1 MLKINADQTGTHC
14 DGLSRRN
21 FLQIGSLAMGGM
33 ALPQLLRAEAAAG
46 SSAQRQK
53 SVIMIYLPGGPS
65 HTDMWDIKEGA
76 PLEYRGEFNAINT
89 NVVGARICEHFPRLA
104 KMWNHC
110 AAIRSTVGQANDHNS
125 FHLMTG
131 RQRRSPQ
138 PSGGWPGMGSVMA
151 KLEGGGLHGTPPYIG
166 FDSRAQGPGF
176 LGTPYKPFSPS
187 GKGRQDLTLN
197 GVTT

>member
-1 MLKINADQTGTHC
+1 MLKINADQTGAHC

-89 NVVGARICEHFPRLA
+89 NVAGARICEHLGKSVGESVVGAVIGPKAKDTSRLQMGYKA
-104 KMWNHC
+104 PQ
-110 AAIRSTVGQANDHNS
+110 TVG
-125 FHLMTG
+125 LIE
-131 RQRRSPQ
+131 R
-138 PSGGWPGMGSVMA
+138 
-151 KLEGGGLHGTPPYIG
+151 
-166 FDSRAQGPGF
+166 
-176 LGTPYKPFSPS
+176 
-187 GKGRQDLTLN
+187 
-197 GVTT
+197 GVLRIEQEVG